1 MNGTSGIQIMEFGLL
16 QVKVFGLVFARVSA
30 LISVVPIFGSGVV
43 PASVKAAFSLVLAL
57 ILTPMV
63 APSTQPLP
71 DDLAGYAALVAGEV
85 AIGLVIGFAVFLVF
99 IGVQMAGQ
107 MLDFQMGFGIMNII
121 NPAME
126 TQAPLV
132 GFFQFV
138 VAMLIFLAVQGHH
151 RIIASLF
158 ESFGKVPVTTFSY
171 HAALTGRMIEAS
183 GRLFYVG
190 LQIAAPALAT
200 LLLTS
205 FVLAIVGRFIPQI
218 NLLIVGFPIRT
229 AVGVTMLIL
238 TLQVMVMVMRN
249 SFQTMWQDVGY
260 LLDYL

>member
-1 MNGTSGIQIMEFGLL
+1 VNGGAGINVLEFTLP

-30 LISVVPIFGSGVV
+30 MIAIVPIFGSGVV
-43 PASVKAAFSLVLAL
+43 PVSLKAAFSLVLAL
-57 ILTPMV
+57 ILTPILAESMG
-63 APSTQPLP
+63 PLP
-71 DDLAGYAALVAGEV
+71 DDLVGYGTLAFGEV
-85 AIGLVIGFAVFLVF
+85 AVGLMIGFAVFLVF
-99 IGVQMAGQ
+99 IGVQIAGQ
-107 MLDFQMGFGIMNII
+107 MLDFQMGFGIMNVI

-132 GFFQFV
+132 GFFKFV
-138 VAMLIFLAVQGHH
+138 IAMLIFLAVQGHH
-151 RIIASLF
+151 RIISSLF
-158 ESFGKVPVTTFSY
+158 DSFTKVPVTTFSY
-171 HAALTGRMIEAS
+171 DPALTGRMIEAV

-229 AVGVTMLIL
+229 AVGVTMMIL
-238 TLQVMVMVMRN
+238 TLQMMVMVMRG
-249 SFQTMWQDVGY
+249 SFQSMWRDVAY
-260 LLDYL
+260 LLDNM